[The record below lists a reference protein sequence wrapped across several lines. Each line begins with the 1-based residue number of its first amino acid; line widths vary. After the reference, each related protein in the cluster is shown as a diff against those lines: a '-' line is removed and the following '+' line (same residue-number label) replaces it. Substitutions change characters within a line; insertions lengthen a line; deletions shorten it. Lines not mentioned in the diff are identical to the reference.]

1 MNPQE
6 KTKEIR
12 EGLSALIGQRLIR
25 SNNYCATR
33 NFYFGQGDVHEDA
46 PIYTL
51 GIECP
56 WRVRTGDVIIV
67 GSEDYFQKA
76 EDNKDESW
84 EAGTPTGHLQNQKLA
99 ELLGELQPGGSI
111 TNTGQGLRV
120 ESVEADA
127 FGGFRIGFGETCA
140 LEVFPASA
148 GQMEWILIPPG
159 GGSLILMHGVV
170 TRLAKK
176 DVSIQ
181 R

>member
-1 MNPQE
+1 MNPQD

-25 SNNYCATR
+25 SDNYCATR
-33 NFYFGQGDVHEDA
+33 NFYFGQGDVHADA
-46 PIYTL
+46 PIYQL
-51 GIECP
+51 SIECP
-56 WRVRTGDVIIV
+56 WRIQTGDVIIV
-67 GSEDYFQKA
+67 GSEDYSEKA
-76 EDNKDESW
+76 ENNMEESW
-84 EAGTPTGHLQNQKLA
+84 EAGMPTGHLQNQKLG

-120 ESVEADA
+120 ESVEVDA
-127 FGGFRIGFGETCA
+127 FGGFRIGFGKTGA
-140 LEVFPASA
+140 LEVFPASV

-176 DVSIQ
+176 HVSIQ